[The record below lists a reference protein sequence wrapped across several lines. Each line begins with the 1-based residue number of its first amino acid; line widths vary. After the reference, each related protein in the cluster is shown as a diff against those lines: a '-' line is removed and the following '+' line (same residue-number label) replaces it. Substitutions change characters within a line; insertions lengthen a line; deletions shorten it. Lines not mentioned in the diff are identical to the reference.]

1 MTKKKFYPNTYASS
15 TGGKFQ
21 PFKKSTLKN
30 LHTKTTTTYAETELI
45 HGKKQPINRPGT
57 VTVSNFKCGLPTGSL
72 VTKVTVYYA
81 HSKVE
86 YNKKVCNIP
95 APTISLMNGDKVL
108 KYSKKSNVQNI
119 NVSDSSMEYVDP
131 SVYEITAVANPMS
144 KKGKAPTTKITTGS
158 ITYNSSWDYTLINS
172 DKFGVR
178 VNYPTN
184 ANNEEGYMRLYY
196 VYVELEYKAP
206 DYTLKCLGAEGNTG
220 YNGDDYTVAMEL
232 SNLNSTKYVTTVIL
246 TAPAGFTYQDC
257 MGNGTIEKVQNQV
270 YRWTPKM
277 INGTMSIALRFN
289 VNVTIPS
296 GGSYTGTF
304 TAREQLLGKQSP
316 HTATITP
323 KPKTVDTL
331 PEDNPNQHVPSDD
344 LKPTVDALVYVRE
357 KEVFTLGLGISK
369 EEYDEYVAELEQ
381 KGSSYNYCNFKFELF
396 KTPEFSEET
405 ETSSTN
411 LRFEDP
417 VWQSGHPDSEWDG
430 TAHYLSTPFTWDI
443 GYQGEDSFYNGW
455 PAICIN
461 EGEYILKV
469 SAVSPEQSHYPDQ
482 IVLAKTLKICCYPEN
497 VTTPSISIL
506 QLSSEEL
513 NRLGHAISYIIHSHM
528 KITTSKS
535 YVPDWQRNFRIG
547 VFNNAISDNIS
558 IVTIPPEDENDDPTE
573 IVVDTTDYDNLTFEE
588 IFNNAEYWSDALN
601 TPNSYENV
609 ECKFP
614 YNKNYPL
621 YIILAGDYPEANPKG
636 VLSYTEPCIIEESYY
651 DGREPNGTYPIPIE
665 NTKNGDGDFAEL
677 NINSLGTA
685 SPVIYYDLPFD
696 EDYGTNENTAIRGI
710 EVSGVIEQNTDDIN
724 IYAKLKAP
732 TGESRTRSLNLDAL
746 DTNVN
751 SDNRFVLGGMGDL
764 WGLSTLDIKNLEDWE
779 IEFMVDNTI
788 NNNTGTLNFSDVSLT
803 VYISEIDSQ
812 NISCKVENE
821 DISYYGAFLKDV
833 EIPEG
838 LKTDVD
844 YLTIDGT
851 DTNDP
856 YRQNIREK
864 EITLKLDI
872 GDNCDLTASTLSL
885 RDLARLFQ
893 NKRDKY
899 NRPIP
904 KRIEFSHYP
913 DVYWEYIME
922 DTFDNPIE
930 ISSYDDV
937 KIKLTVPLGTAYKKQ
952 ATSSNKVGYVNGLAN
967 VSPVIVVKPTDNI
980 LTITETLT
988 EQNFHMGYSGDLTDK
1003 VIVIDCEDR
1012 IVWLKSDEDDEDG
1025 ENITYSVD
1033 FNSDWF
1039 SIIEEYQFDSTG
1051 CVIKDVSYIERW

>member
-1 MTKKKFYPNTYASS
+1 MTSKTVYPNSYNSS
-15 TGGKFQ
+15 SGGKFQ
-21 PFKKSTLKN
+21 PFKNLKN
-30 LHTKTTTTYAETELI
+30 LHSKSTSNYANTELV
-45 HGKKQPINRPGT
+45 HGKKDPLNRPGT
-57 VTVSNFKCGLPTGSL
+57 VTVSNFKCSLPTGSL

-95 APTISLMNGDKVL
+95 APTISLMNDTKVI
-108 KYSKKSNVQNI
+108 KYNKSGGA
-119 NVSDSSMEYVDP
+119 
-131 SVYEITAVANPMS
+131 TT
-144 KKGKAPTTKITTGS
+144 KTGKAPTTKIVEGS
-158 ITYNSSWDYTLINS
+158 VSFSSAWDYSLFNSS
-172 DKFGVR
+172 KFGVR
-178 VNYPTN
+178 INYPTN

-196 VYVELEYKAP
+196 VYVILEYKQP
-206 DYTLKCLGAEGNTG
+206 SYSLKCTGSAGNTG
-220 YNGDDYTVAMEL
+220 YNGDDYTVQMDL
-232 SNLNSTKYVTTVIL
+232 SNLNGTRYATSVVL
-246 TAPAGFTYQDC
+246 TAPAGFTYQDAT
-257 MGNGTIEKVQNQV
+257 GNGTVKKVQNQV
-270 YRWTPKM
+270 YQWTPKM
-277 INGTMSIALRFN
+277 INGTMSIALRFS
-289 VNVTIPS
+289 VNVTFPS
-296 GGSYTGTF
+296 GSSSYSGTF

-316 HTATITP
+316 HTAIITP
-323 KPKTVDTL
+323 KPVT
-331 PEDNPNQHVPSDD
+331 PEDKKEEGSPTGNIPVNTPKAVPRINAKKGEQFYLATQFTEEEIANTPERRISYGHLSQYVHYMTLKTFENPNFVMNAEEIAEETPIASADFYVEDNSFYPNQLDSDGN
-344 LKPTVDALVYVRE
+344 LLFSTYSNIVRQVTLQITSGNTVLR
-357 KEVFTLGLGISK
+357 
-369 EEYDEYVAELEQ
+369 
-381 KGSSYNYCNFKFELF
+381 SYN
-396 KTPEFSEET
+396 
-405 ETSSTN
+405 
-411 LRFEDP
+411 
-417 VWQSGHPDSEWDG
+417 V
-430 TAHYLSTPFTWDI
+430 DI
-443 GYQGEDSFYNGW
+443 
-455 PAICIN
+455 
-461 EGEYILKV
+461 
-469 SAVSPEQSHYPDQ
+469 
-482 IVLAKTLKICCYPEN
+482 YPEN
-497 VTTPSISIL
+497 LTTPQFTIL
-506 QLSSEEL
+506 SLSDEEL
-513 NRLGHAISYIIHSHM
+513 NRLGDEVYIVESLM
-528 KITTSKS
+528 KVSKA
-535 YVPDWQRNFRIG
+535 YVSDWGNNFRIG
-547 VFNNAISDNIS
+547 VFNNAIESNIS
-558 IVTIPPEDENDDPTE
+558 TVTIPTDNDSEEEFEDMV
-573 IVVDTTDYDNLTFEE
+573 IDTTDYDNLTPEE
-588 IFNNAEYWSDALN
+588 IINNVPSEYWSPALN
-601 TPNSYENV
+601 NPNEYENA
-609 ECKFP
+609 ECRFH

-621 YIILAGDYPEANPKG
+621 FIIITGDYPEASTKG
-636 VLSYTEPCIIEESYY
+636 TISYAEPCIIEEDYY
-651 DGREPNGTYPIPIE
+651 DGRESNGTYPYPIE
-665 NTKNGDGDFAEL
+665 TTRKSTGDFSEL
-677 NINSLGTA
+677 NIESLSTA
-685 SPVIYYDLPFD
+685 TPIIFYDLPFD
-696 EDYGTNENTAIRGI
+696 TDYGTDETMAIRGI
-710 EVSGVIEQNTDDIN
+710 EVSGLIEQNTDDLN
-724 IYAKLKAP
+724 IYAKLRSP
-732 TGESRTRSLNLDAL
+732 TGESRTRSLNLDAM
-746 DTNVN
+746 DTKVN
-751 SDNRFVLGGMGDL
+751 SENRFSLGGMGDL
-764 WGLSTLDIKNLEDWE
+764 WGLSTLDIVNLEDWE

-812 NISCKVENE
+812 NITCKVENE

-913 DVYWEYIME
+913 DVYYEYIME
-922 DTFDNPIE
+922 NTFDNPIE

-937 KIKLTVPLGTAYKKQ
+937 KIKLTVPSGTAYKKQ

-988 EQNFHMGYSGDLTDK
+988 EQNFHMGYNGDLTDK